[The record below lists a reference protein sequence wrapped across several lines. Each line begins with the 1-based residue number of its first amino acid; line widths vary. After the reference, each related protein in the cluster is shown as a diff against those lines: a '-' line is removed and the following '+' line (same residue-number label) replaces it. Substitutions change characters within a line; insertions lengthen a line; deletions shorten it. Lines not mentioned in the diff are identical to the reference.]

1 MLNHIL
7 YIFLFIDSCYAMLHI
22 QGFHLCIHTIKS
34 IFGSPETHF
43 FKWIKQFIFELLTT
57 HNQKIEYYAQ
67 IWQEICC
74 YFWGTRG
81 HFYVVVL
88 RKIKLELVR
97 KCMGFSKVFQFPCIL
112 YSSRFLPSIIP
123 TFALKKMHYNI
134 SVKKKKKP
142 HLHTHITTYACR
154 TSCFIIIV
162 LGNSCNSR

>member
-7 YIFLFIDSCYAMLHI
+7 YIFLSIDSCYAMLHI

-34 IFGSPETHF
+34 VFGSPETHF

-57 HNQKIEYYAQ
+57 HNQKIEYCAQ

-88 RKIKLELVR
+88 RKIKLELVW

-112 YSSRFLPSIIP
+112 YSSRFLQSIIP
-123 TFALKKMHYNI
+123 TFALKKNALQYF
-134 SVKKKKKP
+134 S
-142 HLHTHITTYACR
+142 
-154 TSCFIIIV
+154 
-162 LGNSCNSR
+162 